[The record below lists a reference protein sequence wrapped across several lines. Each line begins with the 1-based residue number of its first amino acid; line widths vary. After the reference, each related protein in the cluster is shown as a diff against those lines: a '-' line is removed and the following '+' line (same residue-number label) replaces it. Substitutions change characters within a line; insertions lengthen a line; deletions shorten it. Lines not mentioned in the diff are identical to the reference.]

1 MDINVGTDTNPEQI
15 NEGSNQTFVVSDK
28 TVYHS
33 VDDLYK
39 GAIEKEKFIG
49 ELVSKVKTLEEQLKL
64 NENKANL
71 EEGLTKMIDALE
83 HNNGNNQEPTSPADI
98 NTIEKI
104 AAQVFQKQ
112 QEEHEKST
120 NVSFVEN
127 RINSYFGESSKE
139 KLEAKLKSLN
149 MNQEEFIN
157 LAATKPQ
164 VALKLI
170 DVDASAPKVNME
182 NLYTKAVTPQ
192 INTASKPNSLYEELK
207 IHGTDPR
214 WMANKFE
221 EALKDPSILSDLVWN
236 SYGK

>member
-83 HNNGNNQEPTSPADI
+83 HNNGNNQEPTSPADV

-112 QEEHEKST
+112 QEEHEKSA

-170 DVDASAPKVNME
+170 DVDTSAPKVNME

-192 INTASKPNSLYEELK
+192 INTVSKPNSLYEELK

-236 SYGK
+236 SYNK

>member
-83 HNNGNNQEPTSPADI
+83 HNNGNNQEPTSPADV
-98 NTIEKI
+98 N
-104 AAQVFQKQ
+104 
-112 QEEHEKST
+112 
-120 NVSFVEN
+120 
-127 RINSYFGESSKE
+127 
-139 KLEAKLKSLN
+139 LSL
-149 MNQEEFIN
+149 
-157 LAATKPQ
+157 
-164 VALKLI
+164 
-170 DVDASAPKVNME
+170 
-182 NLYTKAVTPQ
+182 
-192 INTASKPNSLYEELK
+192 
-207 IHGTDPR
+207 IH
-214 WMANKFE
+214 
-221 EALKDPSILSDLVWN
+221 I
-236 SYGK
+236 

>member
-39 GAIEKEKFIG
+39 GAVEKEKFIG

-83 HNNGNNQEPTSPADI
+83 HNNGNNQEPTSPADV

-112 QEEHEKST
+112 QEEHEKSS

-192 INTASKPNSLYEELK
+192 INAVSKPNSLYEELK

-236 SYGK
+236 SYNK